1 MSSLLRNI
9 LAISSL
15 AALAACSS
23 GVKLDDQ
30 ANANK
35 GQTTTDARA
44 VAPVDA
50 SADELNNPNGPLA
63 KRSVYFGFDSYRVD
77 PQYTPLLQAHAQ
89 FLAKYSQRHVLLQG
103 NTDPRGTSE
112 YNLALGQRRAE
123 AVLKS
128 MSALGANTSQME
140 AVSLGKEKATGTD
153 EATWAQ
159 DRRVDLAY

>member
-63 KRSVYFGFDSYRVD
+63 KRSVYFGFDQYNVD
-77 PQYTPLLQAHAQ
+77 AQYTPLLQAHAN
-89 FLAKYSQRHVLLQG
+89 FLNKYSQRHVLVQG

-112 YNLALGQRRAE
+112 YNLALGQKRAE
-123 AVLKS
+123 SVVKA

-153 EATWAQ
+153 EAGWAQ
-159 DRRVDLAY
+159 DRRADLAY

>member
-63 KRSVYFGFDSYRVD
+63 KRSVYFGFDAYTVD
-77 PQYTPLLQAHAQ
+77 AQYTPLLQAHAG
-89 FLAKYSQRHVLLQG
+89 FLARYAQRHALVQG

-112 YNLALGQRRAE
+112 YNLALGQKRAE
-123 AVLKS
+123 AVVKAML
-128 MSALGANTSQME
+128 ALGANTNQLE

-153 EATWAQ
+153 EASWAQ
-159 DRRVDLAY
+159 DRRADIVY

>member
-1 MSSLLRNI
+1 MSTLLRNI

-35 GQTTTDARA
+35 GQATDARA

-63 KRSVYFGFDSYRVD
+63 KRSVYFGFDQYSVD
-77 PQYTPLLQAHAQ
+77 AQYTPMLQAHAA
-89 FLAKYSQRHVLLQG
+89 FLNKYSQRHVLVQG

-112 YNLALGQRRAE
+112 YNLALGQKRAE
-123 AVLKS
+123 AVVKA

-153 EATWAQ
+153 EASWAQ
-159 DRRVDLAY
+159 DRRADLAY